1 MISVLC
7 FLKGAAMP
15 NARTRVRFRLEESVK
30 KQAET
35 IFARHG
41 FTLAEAF
48 RLFTEEAGRIGE
60 LPLATRICNM
70 PKKNSIVLQLE

>member
-1 MISVLC
+1 MISVLY
-7 FLKGAAMP
+7 LLRGAAMP
-15 NARTRVRFRLEESVK
+15 NARTRVRLRLEESVK

-41 FTLAEAF
+41 LTLADAF
-48 RLFTEEAGRIGE
+48 RLFGRIGE

>member
-15 NARTRVRFRLEESVK
+15 NARTRVRLRLEESVK

-35 IFARHG
+35 IFARHRL
-41 FTLAEAF
+41 TPAEAF
-48 RLFTEEAGRIGE
+48 QLFTEEAVRIGG
-60 LPLATRICNM
+60 LSLATRICDM
-70 PKKNSIVLQLE
+70 PKKNPV

>member
-1 MISVLC
+1 MISVLY
-7 FLKGAAMP
+7 LLRGAAMP
-15 NARTRVRFRLEESVK
+15 NARTRVRLRLEEFVK

-41 FTLAEAF
+41 LTLAEAF
-48 RLFTEEAGRIGE
+48 RLFGRIGE

>member
-1 MISVLC
+1 
-7 FLKGAAMP
+7 MP

-41 FTLAEAF
+41 LILAEAF
-48 RLFTEEAGRIGE
+48 RLFTEEVVRIDRV
-60 LPLATRICNM
+60 PLATRICDM
-70 PKKNSIVLQLE
+70 QKKNPVQAK